1 MLKNNAFGGYE
12 WKSRAEILGLP
23 WVHIAVGR
31 DQKTGKFLVAK
42 GVIAI
47 GQFAVGVVAIGQ
59 FAFGVFAVAQFAVG
73 VAYGLGQLAVGMTAI
88 GQVAVGRD
96 IICQIGLGRNME
108 PVFNRFFLR

>member
-1 MLKNNAFGGYE
+1 MLKNNSFGGYE
-12 WKSRAEILGLP
+12 WKSKADILGLP

-31 DQKTGKFLVAK
+31 DQKTGKLLVAK

-47 GQFAVGVVAIGQ
+47 GQFAVGIVSIGQ

-73 VAYGLGQLAVGMTAI
+73 IAYGLGQLAVGMTAI

-96 IICQIGLGRNME
+96 IICQIGLGKNMG
-108 PVFNRFFLR
+108 PVVNRFFLR

>member
-1 MLKNNAFGGYE
+1 MLKNNSFGGYE

-31 DQKTGKFLVAK
+31 DQNTGKFLVAK

-73 VAYGLGQLAVGMTAI
+73 IAYGLGQLAVGMTAI

-96 IICQIGLGRNME
+96 ILCQIGLGQNLK